1 MSALFRSESAA
12 GAVPA
17 DSIESCPADVSG
29 SPLLSPVVGHGLPLS
44 DAAREAAIHKAGD
57 LFLRYWAK
65 WEATGDFQYRGDA
78 DRALRLQSLLIQG
91 RSPEQVARME
101 KERGLR

>member
-1 MSALFRSESAA
+1 MNETVL
-12 GAVPA
+12 
-17 DSIESCPADVSG
+17 DSLTVACQGEQQSSGFPTADV
-29 SPLLSPVVGHGLPLS
+29 GHPAHHRLTDS
-44 DAAREAAIHKAGD
+44 ERENAIHKAGD

-91 RSPEQVARME
+91 RSAEQVAKME
-101 KERGLR
+101 RERGLA